1 MPVGDILPE
10 ITLIL
15 TATIILLVAS
25 FTSQERHWLGAPL
38 ALIGLTIAG
47 VMCARQLGRA
57 DLTFSGVW
65 ALDGAS
71 TWARLLILAA
81 TAFTVLLTPGWFHS
95 DRRPG
100 EYYSV
105 LLFSALGPRAGRQS
119 VVWGKGVSVRGY

>member
-1 MPVGDILPE
+1 MRISDWSSDVCSSDLLGCCRLSNRERRRWSEQAEMPVGDILPE

-81 TAFTVLLTPGWFHS
+81 TALDRKSTRLTSSH
-95 DRRPG
+95 
-100 EYYSV
+100 
-105 LLFSALGPRAGRQS
+105 
-119 VVWGKGVSVRGY
+119 

>member
-95 DRRPG
+95 RSEEHTSELQPQMRTS
-100 EYYSV
+100 YAS
-105 LLFSALGPRAGRQS
+105 FSL
-119 VVWGKGVSVRGY
+119 KN

>member
-1 MPVGDILPE
+1 
-10 ITLIL
+10 
-15 TATIILLVAS
+15 
-25 FTSQERHWLGAPL
+25 
-38 ALIGLTIAG
+38 
-47 VMCARQLGRA
+47 MCARQLGRA

-95 DRRPG
+95 DRRHG

-105 LLFSALGPRAGRQS
+105 LLFSALGAMALAGAPDLMPPVLAVLLASVTRYPLDAYHRTWHLSATARQQS
-119 VVWGKGVSVRGY
+119 FLVAAFVHSP